1 MPYYSQRRRIPSG
14 KGKQVQNEAQ
24 AMADQFRRVIEENG
38 TAISEILE
46 QNSYG
51 SWFSNVNSLLEQL
64 AGQLEEL
71 AESGAPDNDEQL
83 AIMRDRG
90 FSSLNLL

>member
-1 MPYYSQRRRIPSG
+1 MGQFREAA
-14 KGKQVQNEAQ
+14 KQVQNEAQ